1 MFSSTTM
8 ESSTRMPLMS
18 DMANNWYARKLGWV
32 LAHKLAFLGIV
43 LLLFV
48 GTGAVIKQGIM
59 GKELIATGDQGKFR
73 LGLEY
78 DKSTALHAN
87 NSRSRKVETLLL
99 AQPEVASVFSNV
111 GGASSG
117 IGSMGVG
124 AEHRTELTVQ
134 LVPRA
139 ERGNESSDAYMMRI
153 RRVLQDSF
161 PSVDITMAAIGL
173 IPRTAPVEITL
184 SGADPAIV
192 MRTARELKDTLI
204 GIPGANNVRLSIE
217 TGSPELQ
224 VFLDRDEMARLGLNT
239 LVVGATLRNAFGG
252 NDDALLYE
260 AGTEHTVRIRLDDF
274 DRREARDV
282 EQLLFINPASLAASC
297 VAAH

>member
-1 MFSSTTM
+1 
-8 ESSTRMPLMS
+8 
-18 DMANNWYARKLGWV
+18 
-32 LAHKLAFLGIV
+32 
-43 LLLFV
+43 
-48 GTGAVIKQGIM
+48 M

-78 DKSTALHAN
+78 DKSTALHTN
-87 NSRSRKVETLLL
+87 NMRSRKVETLLL

-134 LVPRA
+134 LVSRA

-173 IPRTAPVEITL
+173 IPRTAPVEIHPQRCGPCGRDAHRTRIEGHPHRHSRCQQRSL
-184 SGADPAIV
+184 EQRDGKS
-192 MRTARELKDTLI
+192 RTA
-204 GIPGANNVRLSIE
+204 GIPGPR
-217 TGSPELQ
+217 
-224 VFLDRDEMARLGLNT
+224 
-239 LVVGATLRNAFGG
+239 
-252 NDDALLYE
+252 
-260 AGTEHTVRIRLDDF
+260 
-274 DRREARDV
+274 
-282 EQLLFINPASLAASC
+282 
-297 VAAH
+297 